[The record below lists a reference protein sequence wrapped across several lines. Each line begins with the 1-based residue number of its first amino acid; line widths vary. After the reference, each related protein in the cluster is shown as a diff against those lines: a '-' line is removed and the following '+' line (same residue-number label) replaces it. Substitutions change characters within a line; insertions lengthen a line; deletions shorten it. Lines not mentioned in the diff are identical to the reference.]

1 MSSQKNGFAVTSVR
15 TLRNNGI
22 FGGRRASAQV
32 EDDLMAHNRR
42 RGSTSIKA
50 TYGMWVMP
58 VATFISLTELKP
70 HQEMVAERL
79 VKEWDPSMRA
89 VFFLSHRE
97 FVEGCSHRPEP
108 AAPS

>member
-1 MSSQKNGFAVTSVR
+1 MSSQKNGFASTTVR

-32 EDDLMAHNRR
+32 RDDLMAHNRR
-42 RGSTSIKA
+42 RGSTSIQS

-97 FVEGCSHRPEP
+97 CCCSHRPEP